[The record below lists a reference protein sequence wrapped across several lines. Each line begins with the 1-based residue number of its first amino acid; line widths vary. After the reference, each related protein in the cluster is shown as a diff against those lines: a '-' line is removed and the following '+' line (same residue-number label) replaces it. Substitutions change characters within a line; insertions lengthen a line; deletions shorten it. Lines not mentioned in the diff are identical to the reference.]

1 MFLIFLHFSYL
12 NCTFALAGGGCKA
25 SVLSYQLMKKDMQ
38 QIVLSILFGLVAIAA
53 QGQIKVEVS
62 EPVELMCI
70 LSRTAEFQEYDGD
83 MCGQYGK
90 DADEWFAPYKQHA
103 IIPYYQSLRAQHG
116 IAHERVMSMALHL
129 EIEKGKVQ
137 FIGDKSDLY
146 GGWKDDDVD
155 IDHFLVLLNQFYK
168 ETRFNEFFKKHRAF
182 YEEGVKAYEEIVM
195 PNFHQEWF
203 AKFFGAEPTEP
214 FHIVLCFSHASHNN
228 AVTRH
233 LPGKPTEKFAVCSYW
248 IHPATGQLF
257 GGGEIALGILV
268 HEFNH
273 SFVNPLLENTANATM
288 MTKLGQ
294 KLMQFTHLSMERQ
307 SYNEWQIMIN
317 ESIVRAAVIIY
328 MQDYGFK
335 QNVVLNEIFKEV
347 WQNDFRWTPELV
359 SSLRYY
365 ANHRDQYKTLNDFYP
380 EIFQCLKKYL
390 EDEVARLQKP
400 LS

>member
-1 MFLIFLHFSYL
+1 
-12 NCTFALAGGGCKA
+12 
-25 SVLSYQLMKKDMQ
+25 MKFK
-38 QIVLSILFGLVAIAA
+38 QIVLSLLFGLVAIAA
-53 QGQIKVEVS
+53 QGQIKVEIS

-70 LSRTAEFQEYDGD
+70 LSRTAEFQEYGGD

-103 IIPYYQSLRAQHG
+103 IIPYYQNLRAQYG

-146 GGWKDDDVD
+146 GGWKNDGVD

-168 ETRFNEFFKKHRAF
+168 ESRFNEFFKKHRAF

-203 AKFFGAEPTEP
+203 AKFFGTEPSEP

-248 IHPATGQLF
+248 KHPATGQLF
-257 GGGEIALGILV
+257 GGGDIALGILV
-268 HEFNH
+268 HEFCH

-288 MTKLGQ
+288 MSKLGQ
-294 KLMQFTHLSMERQ
+294 KLLQFTHLSMERQ
-307 SYNEWQIMIN
+307 SYNEWQILIN
-317 ESIVRAAVIIY
+317 ESIVRAAVINY

-335 QNVVLNEIFKEV
+335 QNFVLNEIFKEV

-365 ANHRDQYKTLNDFYP
+365 ANHRDMYKTLNDFYP

-390 EDEVARLQKP
+390 EDEVARLLKP